1 MLLKGET
8 EAVINSCDAH
18 SLRRIKVLNSC
29 IWGLV
34 PCGYEAFYL
43 SCKEP

>member
-29 IWGLV
+29 IWDFSV
-34 PCGYEAFYL
+34 AVWI
-43 SCKEP
+43 